1 MKLRQGEKGE
11 DIFKKPKE
19 SKKSKEENPLPEF
32 TETEVKEVC
41 ASLLDDITKYLA
53 S

>member
-1 MKLRQGEKGE
+1 MELRQGEKDG
-11 DIFKKPKE
+11 DVFKKPKE
-19 SKKSKEENPLPEF
+19 SKKSKEDNPLPEF

-41 ASLLDDITKYLA
+41 TSLLEDITNHLA